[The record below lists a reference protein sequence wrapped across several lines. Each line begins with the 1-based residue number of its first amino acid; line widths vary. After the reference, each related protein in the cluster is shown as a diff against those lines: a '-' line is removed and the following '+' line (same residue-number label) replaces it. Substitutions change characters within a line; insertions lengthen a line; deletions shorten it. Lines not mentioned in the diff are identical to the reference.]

1 MIDNIDPKAQYPKEL
16 GGFQMGRPM
25 KWAHLYLFAP
35 AAPFSSDASG
45 ESGHFGGTLRCLPE

>member
-45 ESGHFGGTLRCLPE
+45 ESGHFGGT